1 MQTTRGVH
9 KSSELDLYSAF
20 CPSRRIDSSSPNH
33 RRESGGRCADSA
45 VAMPVIVY
53 EAPHTTR
60 HIAERCSCAFIV
72 SLAILV
78 ATILV
83 PYFVAFHTSACPNRP
98 VIF

>member
-1 MQTTRGVH
+1 MLVVT
-9 KSSELDLYSAF
+9 K
-20 CPSRRIDSSSPNH
+20 PSQRA
-33 RRESGGRCADSA
+33 EGAADSA

>member
-1 MQTTRGVH
+1 MTA
-9 KSSELDLYSAF
+9 LDLFFRFAPRDEMI
-20 CPSRRIDSSSPNH
+20 CRHQTIAERAV
-33 RRESGGRCADSA
+33 GAGDSA